1 MANVCLQMAFYISE
15 DWICERIKLD
25 RDHLGNISLSLAS
38 NEPEVVVKCQVM
50 SNNLISYVEV

>member
-1 MANVCLQMAFYISE
+1 MAFYISE